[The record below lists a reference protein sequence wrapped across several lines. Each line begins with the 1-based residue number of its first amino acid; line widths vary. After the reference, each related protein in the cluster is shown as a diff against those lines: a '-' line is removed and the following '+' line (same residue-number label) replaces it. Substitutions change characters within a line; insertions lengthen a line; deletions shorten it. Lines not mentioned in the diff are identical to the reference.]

1 MEKPAHYKLCLKT
14 FSTKLRELRHLID
27 HDSVL
32 TMMIGPQKSHT
43 GQHLAILVLL
53 LCMSCPVPAYAVPMV
68 DDPNGFQSLAWGAAL
83 TTRPDLEVAR
93 AGPHVNEYQLKES
106 QPLFDGIP
114 VESLRFLSV
123 DEQFARVTIRY
134 HGDDRHKQ
142 ILTHLEQRFGS
153 LERVPGQIMRGLTQ
167 QYNWRG
173 TNTEI
178 NLTYHANTE
187 RGFIFIDSRSLAP
200 RFNDHITDSA
210 E

>member
-1 MEKPAHYKLCLKT
+1 M
-14 FSTKLRELRHLID
+14 ID
-27 HDSVL
+27 HGSVL
-32 TMMIGPQKSHT
+32 IMIRRRKNYTSQYLTLLGLLLGICWP
-43 GQHLAILVLL
+43 ILVH
-53 LCMSCPVPAYAVPMV
+53 AVPMV
-68 DDPNGFQSLAWGAAL
+68 NDPNGFQSLAWGATL
-83 TTRPDLEVAR
+83 TTMPDLEVAR
-93 AGPHVNEYQLKES
+93 AGSHVSEYRLKDG

-114 VESLRFLSV
+114 VESLHFLSV

-134 HGDDRHKQ
+134 QGDDRHKQ
-142 ILTHLEQRFGS
+142 ILAHLEQQFGPI
-153 LERVPGQIMRGLTQ
+153 ERVPGQMMRGLTQ

-200 RFNDHITDSA
+200 RFNDQITDSA

>member
-1 MEKPAHYKLCLKT
+1 MIGRQKNHAG
-14 FSTKLRELRHLID
+14 RHLA
-27 HDSVL
+27 L
-32 TMMIGPQKSHT
+32 LG
-43 GQHLAILVLL
+43 LL
-53 LCMSCPVPAYAVPMV
+53 LYMSCPFLAHAVPMV
-68 DDPNGFQSLAWGAAL
+68 NDPNGFQSLAWGAAL

-93 AGPHVNEYQLKES
+93 AGPHVSEYQLRDN
-106 QPLFDGIP
+106 QPLFAGIP

-142 ILTHLEQRFGS
+142 ILTYLEQQFGS
-153 LERVPGQIMRGLTQ
+153 LERVPGQMIRGLNQ

-173 TNTEI
+173 TDTEI

-200 RFNDHITDSA
+200 RFNDYIAS